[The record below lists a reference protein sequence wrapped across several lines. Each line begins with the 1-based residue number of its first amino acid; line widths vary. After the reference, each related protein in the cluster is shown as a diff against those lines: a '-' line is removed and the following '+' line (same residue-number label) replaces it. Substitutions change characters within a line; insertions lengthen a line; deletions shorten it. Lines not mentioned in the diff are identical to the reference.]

1 MIRAKSR
8 SLPQMSCL
16 TENVRENVR
25 KFLNG
30 IPCDS
35 VHSVNERKKTNRGI
49 FVPSQYVQ
57 LIQDAG
63 TKSPDKAW
71 YIDHFF
77 KDFSTIRE

>member
-1 MIRAKSR
+1 
-8 SLPQMSCL
+8 MSCL